1 MGKGTVVSP
10 GDGITAAKMNLKTE
24 AFMAHINLLPEGTQA
39 GLAADT
45 IGVKY
50 AGKSLICPYSQMLGR
65 DDKVYIEASLVG
77 SAAGI
82 EVTVEIYDVTVSPAA
97 VVASYV
103 WTGLPTAAPTRAIS
117 GNIAANLTAG
127 NEVQVR
133 FNVTTAVAG
142 ATFDANAA
150 RLVVVGG

>member
-82 EVTVEIYDVTVSPAA
+82 EVTVEIYDVTAAA
-97 VVASYV
+97 VAASYV

-133 FNVTTAVAG
+133 FNVTTAVAA